1 MRQEIKEDRKQS
13 SDVKVVNSKPNIS
26 QNNSTLI
33 SKTEN
38 SKVSELHLN
47 IRSLKPH
54 FDKLEAL
61 ILSLESPLDI
71 ICITETWLTKN
82 DPSESWLI
90 NGYNQYFTKNR
101 ETTGGGVMIQ
111 ARNTCC
117 LLNQLDSFSEE
128 NLTVDILK
136 NG

>member
-1 MRQEIKEDRKQS
+1 MFSTRQEIKDDRKQS

-33 SKTEN
+33 NKTEN
-38 SKVSELHLN
+38 SKVSVLHLN

-61 ILSLESPLDI
+61 ILSLESTPDI

-101 ETTGGGVMIQ
+101 ETPGGGVMIQ

-117 LLNQLDSFSEE
+117 LLNQLYSFSEE
-128 NLTVDILK
+128 SLTVDIL
-136 NG
+136 